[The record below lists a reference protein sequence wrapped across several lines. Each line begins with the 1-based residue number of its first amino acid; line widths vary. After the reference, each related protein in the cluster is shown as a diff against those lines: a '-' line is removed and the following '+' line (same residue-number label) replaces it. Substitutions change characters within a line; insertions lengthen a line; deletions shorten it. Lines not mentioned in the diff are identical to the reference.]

1 METFKNVEKVTWD
14 TTSVLNF
21 IDLLLLSTCS
31 AIHNAFVNVGPTI

>member
-21 IDLLLLSTCS
+21 IDLLPLSTCC
-31 AIHNAFVNVGPTI
+31 AIHDAFVNVGPTI